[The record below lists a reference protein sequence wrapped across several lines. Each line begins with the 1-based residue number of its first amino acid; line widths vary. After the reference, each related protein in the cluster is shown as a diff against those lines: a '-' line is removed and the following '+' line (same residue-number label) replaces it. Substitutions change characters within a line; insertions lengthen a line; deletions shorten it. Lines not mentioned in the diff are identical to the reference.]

1 MDLKP
6 HNILL
11 ASSNSVV
18 LKLADF
24 GFAHY
29 LSTESQTTKYL
40 IGSPLYMAPEI
51 VVHKNYNEKAD
62 LWSVGVILY
71 ECLFGRAPFASRTL
85 EEIRDKLYDNSP
97 VLIPKGASENC
108 QNLLMRLLQRDPERR
123 ISFDEFI
130 QHPFVDLEHKP
141 SSGSFKKATE
151 IVQKAKDYDSDGN
164 SKEALKCYSKSL
176 QYFVSAIHCKLK
188 LVIEFIDKT

>member
-6 HNILL
+6 PNILL
-11 ASSNSVV
+11 ATTNSVV

-29 LSTESQTTKYL
+29 LNTDSQKTKYL

-85 EEIRDKLYDNSP
+85 EEIRDKLYDNNP
-97 VLIPKGASENC
+97 VLIPKGTSENC
-108 QNLLMRLLQRDPERR
+108 EHLLTKLLQRDPEKR
-123 ISFDEFI
+123 ISFEEFI
-130 QHPFVDLEHKP
+130 QHPFTDLKHKP
-141 SSGSFKKATE
+141 SNNSLKRASE
-151 IVQKAKDYDSDGN
+151 IVQQAKEFDSKGN
-164 SKEALKCYSKSL
+164 QKEALKTYSKSL
-176 QYFVSAIHCKLK
+176 QYFLSAIHCKLS
-188 LVIEFIDKT
+188 